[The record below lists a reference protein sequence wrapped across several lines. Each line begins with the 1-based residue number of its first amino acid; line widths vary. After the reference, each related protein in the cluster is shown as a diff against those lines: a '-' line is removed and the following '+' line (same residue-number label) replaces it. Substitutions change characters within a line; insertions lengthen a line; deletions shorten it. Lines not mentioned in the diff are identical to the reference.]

1 MTPVKIGNLE
11 LKQNRPV
18 FLAPMAGVTDLPFR
32 LLCKEQGCDV
42 MCTEMICSVTF
53 PGTEVREETG
63 ERRVEE
69 CSDAAVLVTA
79 ADASQRGAG
88 RCQEAVRVEAALRHF
103 GLGLR

>member
-1 MTPVKIGNLE
+1 MLGKHN
-11 LKQNRPV
+11 
-18 FLAPMAGVTDLPFR
+18 LPFMSPCWPGPIPWMSCTCR
-32 LLCKEQGCDV
+32 V
-42 MCTEMICSVTF
+42 ICTEMICSVTF

-63 ERRVEE
+63 ERRVEQ
-69 CSDAAVLVTA
+69 CSGAAVLVTA